1 MSAQSDRIRRQLAQ
15 VVANVKTELATRL
28 LTKLRD
34 RTPVRTGYTQSRWTT
49 VVDGTAINVTNDEGE
64 AVMRIN
70 DGHSRQRP
78 AGFIEQAID
87 ETISEMQRE
96 VRPAKP

>member
-1 MSAQSDRIRRQLAQ
+1 MGSQSDKIRRELEQAI
-15 VVANVKTELATRL
+15 ADVKTETASRL

-34 RTPVRTGYTQSRWTT
+34 ATPVRTGYTRSRWTT
-49 VVDGTAINVTNDEGE
+49 VENGSSIDVTNDEGE

-87 ETISEMQRE
+87 ETIAEMQSK
-96 VRPAKP
+96 VGK